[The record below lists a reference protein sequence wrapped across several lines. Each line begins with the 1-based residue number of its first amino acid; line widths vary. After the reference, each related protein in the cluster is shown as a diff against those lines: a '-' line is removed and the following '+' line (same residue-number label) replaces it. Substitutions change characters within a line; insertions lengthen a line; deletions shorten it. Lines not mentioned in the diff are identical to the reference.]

1 MSRSMLR
8 KGHWRKLAFGPCP
21 AAPRASDVVLAV
33 VATSLLASLC
43 LLAAANVAD
52 DLAG

>member
-33 VATSLLASLC
+33 FATSLLAGLC
-43 LLAAANVAD
+43 LLAVANVAG